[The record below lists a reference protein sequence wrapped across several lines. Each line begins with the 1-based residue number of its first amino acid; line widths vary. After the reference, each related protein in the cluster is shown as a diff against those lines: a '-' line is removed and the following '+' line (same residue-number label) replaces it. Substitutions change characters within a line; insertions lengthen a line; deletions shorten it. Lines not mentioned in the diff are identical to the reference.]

1 LSGKRFGILNT
12 IEETVE
18 KETKISSETQE
29 MVEEEGTV
37 EACFIDPLT
46 GQKEC
51 S

>member
-1 LSGKRFGILNT
+1 VEEEKT
-12 IEETVE
+12 IHG
-18 KETKISSETQE
+18 ETQE
-29 MVEEEGTV
+29 MATEEGKV